1 MGRRFTFAGNLVKM
15 ILATG
20 IGYQTVLLEGL
31 ASRNCETVQLQNA
44 RIASH
49 QLNSFSWGID
59 SPPNGYRN
67 KLTRL
72 VTRYFLL
79 TVLCSLATVR
89 VCAQTPEASDHWS
102 VLQLVEYHQ
111 HRRPQLQIQDVYKML
126 YQANFGVAHL
136 LTDTSEVRKYL
147 LDEFASMDTTIRGEQ
162 LIERISPTDE
172 IVSVNLRP
180 FKQLQLDP
188 EKLVAAMFL
197 SASETKPDTE
207 EFYHD
212 WNEFSGLVRY
222 GLLEFPIKDLEEWNA
237 RVSSGNL
244 ESAHHSPQYMDNYKP
259 AYRVV
264 RRPVFESTFQEKDL
278 EASTGEKK

>member
-1 MGRRFTFAGNLVKM
+1 MRLAPKYFVLALLGT
-15 ILATG
+15 LATT
-20 IGYQTVLLEGL
+20 Q
-31 ASRNCETVQLQNA
+31 
-44 RIASH
+44 
-49 QLNSFSWGID
+49 
-59 SPPNGYRN
+59 
-67 KLTRL
+67 
-72 VTRYFLL
+72 
-79 TVLCSLATVR
+79 

-111 HRRPQLQIQDVYKML
+111 HLRPQLQVQDVYKLL
-126 YQANFGVAHL
+126 YQANFGVAHI
-136 LTDTSEVRKYL
+136 LTDTAEVRKYL
-147 LDEFASMDTTIRGEQ
+147 LDELASMDTTIFGEQ

-172 IVSVNLRP
+172 IVRVNLRP
-180 FKQLQLDP
+180 FKRLQLDP
-188 EKLVAAMFL
+188 EELVAAMFL

-222 GLLEFPIKDLEEWNA
+222 DLLEFPMKDLEEWNT

-264 RRPVFESTFQEKDL
+264 RRPVFESTLQEKDL